1 MWMSLG
7 IVVSKACEGLSS
19 TRPSMIF
26 VVTSCI
32 FFFFFRP
39 LVLQSGTWSEKKEK
53 KSGGTNKLQYIVMEE
68 YRLSRRLISTH
79 CGVKEFYSGI
89 IKAETSLT
97 EDLFFFFFLRGEVF
111 RSLLAEHFP
120 APR

>member
-1 MWMSLG
+1 MSLG

-32 FFFFFRP
+32 FFFFRP
-39 LVLQSGTWSEKKEK
+39 LVEYCNQVPGRKRKKK
-53 KSGGTNKLQYIVMEE
+53 CGGTNKLQYIVMEE
-68 YRLSRRLISTH
+68 YRLSRRLISTY
-79 CGVKEFYSGI
+79 CGVKEFDSGI

-97 EDLFFFFFLRGEVF
+97 EDLFFFFFAG
-111 RSLLAEHFP
+111 
-120 APR
+120 